1 MFWDLW
7 SILFLGW
14 SLSLNHQSFDFHFLW
29 SSNHASGHDL
39 RISSSVFLSASSLT
53 NQHTFFSLSLS
64 LSLPSNSV
72 LLRTARPEQVLIELS
87 LSLSLQ
93 LCSKEQKKCV
103 SKRERDRVRDR
114 EREKTDTTTKR
125 RSSARP
131 LSTLPLR
138 SLNFLFF
145 FHETTLLLLPANIF
159 WRFFVKLS
167 SSWGRKRINKQ

>member
-7 SILFLGW
+7 SILVLGW

-93 LCSKEQKKCV
+93 LCSFEQKKCV
-103 SKRERDRVRDR
+103 SKRERDR

-131 LSTLPLR
+131 LSTLLLR

>member
-7 SILFLGW
+7 SILVLGW

-93 LCSKEQKKCV
+93 LRAEKMCEQ
-103 SKRERDRVRDR
+103 KRERQS
-114 EREKTDTTTKR
+114 EREDGYDDETTK
-125 RSSARP
+125 
-131 LSTLPLR
+131 
-138 SLNFLFF
+138 
-145 FHETTLLLLPANIF
+145 
-159 WRFFVKLS
+159 
-167 SSWGRKRINKQ
+167 

>member
-7 SILFLGW
+7 SILVLGW

-103 SKRERDRVRDR
+103 SKRERDR

-131 LSTLPLR
+131 LSTLLLR

-145 FHETTLLLLPANIF
+145 FTK
-159 WRFFVKLS
+159 RRYS
-167 SSWGRKRINKQ
+167 SCLRTSFGAFL

>member
-103 SKRERDRVRDR
+103 SKRERDR

-131 LSTLPLR
+131 LSILPLR

-145 FHETTLLLLPANIF
+145 FTK
-159 WRFFVKLS
+159 RRYS
-167 SSWGRKRINKQ
+167 SCLRTSFGAFL

>member
-7 SILFLGW
+7 SILVLGW

-103 SKRERDRVRDR
+103 SKRERDRVR
-114 EREKTDTTTKR
+114 EKTDTTTKR

-131 LSTLPLR
+131 LSTLLLR

>member
-7 SILFLGW
+7 SILVLGW

-103 SKRERDRVRDR
+103 SKRERDR

-131 LSTLPLR
+131 LSTLLLR

>member
-7 SILFLGW
+7 SILVLGW

-103 SKRERDRVRDR
+103 SKRERDR

-131 LSTLPLR
+131 LSILPLR

-145 FHETTLLLLPANIF
+145 FTK
-159 WRFFVKLS
+159 RRYS
-167 SSWGRKRINKQ
+167 SCLRTSFGAFL

>member
-103 SKRERDRVRDR
+103 SKRERDRVR
-114 EREKTDTTTKR
+114 EKTDTTTKR

-131 LSTLPLR
+131 LSTLLLR